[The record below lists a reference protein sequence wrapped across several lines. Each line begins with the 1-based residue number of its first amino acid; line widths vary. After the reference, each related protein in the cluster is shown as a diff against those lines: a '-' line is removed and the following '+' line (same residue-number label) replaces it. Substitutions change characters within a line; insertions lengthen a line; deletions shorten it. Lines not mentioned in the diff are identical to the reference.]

1 MLVGLFQTHCTA
13 MFPPSP
19 TPAKPVRLAADVE
32 RPIADRI
39 DALAARYQVPRAVLL
54 RHMVHQALE
63 AQS

>member
-1 MLVGLFQTHCTA
+1 

-19 TPAKPVRLAADVE
+19 APAKPVRLAADVE

-39 DALAARYQVPRAVLL
+39 DALAARYEVPRAVLL

-63 AQS
+63 QIEGA